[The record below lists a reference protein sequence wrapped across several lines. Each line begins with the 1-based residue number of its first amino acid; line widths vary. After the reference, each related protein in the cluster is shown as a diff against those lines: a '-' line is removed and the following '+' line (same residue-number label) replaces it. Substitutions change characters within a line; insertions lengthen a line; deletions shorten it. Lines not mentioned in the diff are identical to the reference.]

1 MSGGP
6 GAFPERSH
14 SSVPPRTPLY
24 SGRRSIMTETMADRD
39 VLVTEKVNALLDEL
53 LGDDHDVLVF
63 VGGRLAA
70 VLEGGVSVGFAGAED
85 RLRGA
90 HDVPDHVQR

>member
-1 MSGGP
+1 
-6 GAFPERSH
+6 
-14 SSVPPRTPLY
+14 
-24 SGRRSIMTETMADRD
+24 MTETTCDRD
-39 VLVTEKVNALLDEL
+39 VLVTERVNRLLDEL

-70 VLEGGVSVGFAGAED
+70 VLESGVSVGLSGPED